1 MFRYACLI
9 IMVLLGATALAQSGT
24 PALTQGASLPSGQ
37 HKIQGTVVNAA
48 TGHPIPRAL
57 VELHL
62 EGRRAVLTGAE
73 GEFVFEKLP
82 EEGAMI
88 SARRPGFLTKNTMVE
103 VRAGKIVVKLVPEC
117 TISGTVVD
125 SEGEPIENA
134 TIDALVSRMSE
145 GRMKLVQTH
154 TPMRG
159 RTDEDGNFRLG
170 GLGPGRYYVSVT
182 AGAATQRLL
191 GGLPRTATE
200 TYPSVVFY
208 PSASDVASATPVDLV
223 AGHHARLQFSLPLVP
238 AFKLS
243 GTVSGIAAFKHL
255 SNPGLLDAAE
265 RPLFVATRWDTQ
277 NGAFEFPAVPAG
289 TYTIQVYAKTEDD
302 RPAWARQS
310 ITVNRDVTGVNL
322 ALVAGA
328 TIPVTVKKELGP
340 TPQPSHCEGG
350 FPARDGKM
358 VDCSKV
364 SAMISLVPV
373 GLRQMQFPA
382 EVDSDDPASLTLR
395 GVMPGK
401 YRLDVSPMIIAYVS
415 TARSGSTDLLREEL
429 IVPAGGNVPPIE
441 VVLRDD
447 VATVKLHVHSDVP
460 GPAYILLLPQSAP
473 LRQPRMFDVDASGE
487 REYGGLAPGEYAILA
502 FDSMEG
508 VEYRNPD
515 FLARYLSKAAQVT
528 LAASTTTGV
537 SVEVIHREE

>member
-1 MFRYACLI
+1 
-9 IMVLLGATALAQSGT
+9 MVLLGAAALAQSGT
-24 PALTQGASLPSGQ
+24 PLPTRSANLPSGQ
-37 HKIQGTVVNAA
+37 YKIQGTVVNAV
-48 TGHPIPRAL
+48 TGHPIARAL

-88 SARRPGFLTKNTMVE
+88 SARRPGFLEKNTMVD
-103 VRAGKIVVKLVPEC
+103 VQAGKIVVKLVPEC
-117 TISGTVVD
+117 IISGTVVD

-134 TIDALVSRMSE
+134 AIEALVSRMND
-145 GRMKLVQTH
+145 GRMALVQTH
-154 TPMRG
+154 SPMRD
-159 RTDEDGNFRLG
+159 RTDEDGNFRMG
-170 GLGPGRYYVSVT
+170 GLGPGKYYVSVT
-182 AGAATQRLL
+182 PGPAAQRQLGGQPKAATQ
-191 GGLPRTATE
+191 
-200 TYPSVVFY
+200 TYPAVVFY
-208 PSASDVASATPVDLV
+208 PSANDVASATPLDLV
-223 AGHHARLQFSLPLVP
+223 AGQHARLQFSLPLLP
-238 AFKLS
+238 AFRLS

-255 SNPGLLDAAE
+255 SNPALLDAAE
-265 RPLFVATRWDTQ
+265 RQLFGAARWDTQ
-277 NGAFEFPAVPAG
+277 SGAFEFPAVPAG

-302 RPAWARQS
+302 RPAWVRQS
-310 ITVNRDVTGVNL
+310 ITVNRDVTGVKV
-322 ALVAGA
+322 ALVVGA
-328 TIPVTVKKELGP
+328 TIPVTVRKELGP

-358 VDCSKV
+358 IDCSKV
-364 SAMISLVPV
+364 AAIISLVPV
-373 GLRQMQFPA
+373 GVRQMQFSA
-382 EVDSDDPASLTLR
+382 EPDSDDPASLTVQ

-401 YRLDVSPMIIAYVS
+401 YRLDVSPMVVAYVS

-429 IVPAGGNVPPIE
+429 IVPAGGDVPPIE

-447 VATVKLHVHSDVP
+447 GATVKMHVRSDVSK
-460 GPAYILLLPQSAP
+460 PAYILLLPQSAP
-473 LRQPRMFDVDASGE
+473 LRQPRMLDVDASGE
-487 REYGGLAPGEYAILA
+487 REFGGLAPGEYAILA

-508 VEYRNPD
+508 IEFRNPD